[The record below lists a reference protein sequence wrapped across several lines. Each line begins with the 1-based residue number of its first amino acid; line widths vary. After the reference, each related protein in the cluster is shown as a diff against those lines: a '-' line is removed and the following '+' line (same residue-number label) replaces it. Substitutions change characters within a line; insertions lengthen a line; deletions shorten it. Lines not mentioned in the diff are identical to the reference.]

1 MSLVVL
7 ACVLLLAILGHGYFW
22 IDGVNRLHAWS
33 GPRVL
38 IDIPTY
44 AAVLA
49 FLMLPMGVAWDWW
62 HLGVGWTGYVWSQP
76 GFLPRY
82 LQFCVVWGVA
92 KLVLNQI
99 HQHKVDPPQTL
110 LSSRQEKSSLVPDE
124 NPLPVSGPMTQV
136 LARLPGNQC
145 LQLTVS
151 FKQLAIPSLHP
162 KHEGL
167 KIAHLSDLHM
177 TGRIEQRWYEAV
189 VEQTNQLE
197 PDVIAI
203 TGDIL
208 EKEACW
214 HWLPETLG
222 RLRAKQGVYFI
233 LGNHDFFIDAN
244 RTRKILCDAGLIYVG
259 GSRIETQWNGAAVL
273 ITGNERPWGVDEL
286 EDAKPG
292 DCNPPALQGVSQK
305 HDISHIPL
313 KLALAHSPDQFAWTC
328 RQDADLMLAGH
339 THGGQIR
346 FPLLGAV
353 ACPSVHGT
361 RYACGTFRSGKTVM
375 HVSRGISGERPV
387 RWNCPPEIA
396 LLELT
401 AVR

>member
-1 MSLVVL
+1 MNLIVL

-38 IDIPTY
+38 IDVPTY

-49 FLMLPMGVAWDWW
+49 FLALPIFVVWDWW

-82 LQFCVVWGVA
+82 LQFCVYWGVA

-99 HQHKVDPPQTL
+99 HQRKIDHPQTL
-110 LSSRQEKSSLVPDE
+110 LSSRQENSNLVPSE
-124 NPLPVSGPMTQV
+124 NPLPVSGIATQV

-151 FKQLAIPSLHP
+151 FKQLAIPRLHP

-189 VEQTNQLE
+189 VEQANQLE

-208 EKEACW
+208 EKESCW
-214 HWLPETLG
+214 PWLPETLG

-244 RTRKILCDAGLIYVG
+244 RTCQILCDAGLVYVG
-259 GSRIETQWNGAAVL
+259 GSRIETQWNGAAVS
-273 ITGNERPWGVDEL
+273 ITGNERPWGADEL
-286 EDAKPG
+286 EEQKAPARDA
-292 DCNPPALQGVSQK
+292 NQR
-305 HDISHIPL
+305 PL
-313 KLALAHSPDQFAWTC
+313 KLVLAHSPDQFAWSC
-328 RQDADLMLAGH
+328 RQDADLVLAGH

-375 HVSRGISGERPV
+375 HVSRGISGERPI

-401 AVR
+401 AIAADNGLVD

>member
-1 MSLVVL
+1 MSLVVT
-7 ACVLLLAILGHGYFW
+7 ACILLLAILGHGYFW
-22 IDGVNRLHAWS
+22 MDGVNRLHAWA

-38 IDIPTY
+38 IDVPTY

-49 FLMLPMGVAWDWW
+49 FLVLPVGVVWDWW
-62 HLGVGWTGYVWSQP
+62 HLGGGWSAYLRSQP
-76 GFLPRY
+76 GFLPNY
-82 LQFCVVWGVA
+82 YIPFCAIWGAA
-92 KLVLNQI
+92 KLALNRI
-99 HQHKVDPPQTL
+99 HRRAVDQPQTL
-110 LSSRQEKSSLVPDE
+110 LSSKQEKSALVPRG
-124 NPLPVSGPMTQV
+124 NPLPVSGFVTQV

-145 LQLTVS
+145 LQLAVDS
-151 FKQLAIPSLHP
+151 KRLAIPRLPLAHN
-162 KHEGL
+162 GL

-177 TGRIEQRWYEAV
+177 TGRIEQRWFEAV
-189 VEQTNQLE
+189 VEQVNQLE

-214 HWLPETLG
+214 SWLPETLG

-233 LGNHDFFIDAN
+233 LGNHDFFVDAS
-244 RTRKILCDAGLIYVG
+244 RTRQILCDAGLIYVG
-259 GSRIETQWNGAAVL
+259 GSRIATQWNGADVL
-273 ITGNERPWGVDEL
+273 IVGNERPWSADPLDQEEAPVHGVD
-286 EDAKPG
+286 
-292 DCNPPALQGVSQK
+292 QR
-305 HDISHIPL
+305 PL
-313 KLALAHSPDQFAWTC
+313 KLVLSHSPDQLAWSR

-353 ACPSVHGT
+353 ACPSLHGT

-375 HVSRGISGERPV
+375 HVSRGISGERPM

-401 AVR
+401 SD